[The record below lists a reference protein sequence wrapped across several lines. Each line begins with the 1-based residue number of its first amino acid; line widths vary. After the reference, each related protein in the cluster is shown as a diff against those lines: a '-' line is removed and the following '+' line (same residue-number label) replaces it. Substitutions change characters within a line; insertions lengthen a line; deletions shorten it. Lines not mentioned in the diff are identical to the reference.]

1 MNCTTD
7 NEDAECIR
15 KCLAG
20 DADAFEGLVTR
31 YQRPVFNVI
40 YRMVRNRDDA
50 SEISQ
55 AVFLKAYLN
64 LATFDTGRRFFS
76 WICRIA
82 MNDSINFL
90 SSRRPSEPIA
100 PTMPS
105 SDAGPGEALASSE
118 LQEQLNA
125 AIGTLSTDQRAVV
138 VLRHFM
144 ECSYEEIA
152 SALQLPEKTVK
163 SRLFE
168 ARQALRARL
177 VAAGYGRRLSN
188 A

>member
-1 MNCTTD
+1 MNCTTEHED
-7 NEDAECIR
+7 NECIR
-15 KCLAG
+15 RCLAG
-20 DADAFEGLVTR
+20 DADAFEGLVSR

-40 YRMVRNRDDA
+40 YRMVQNREDA

-82 MNDSINFL
+82 MNDAINFL
-90 SSRRPSEPIA
+90 SSKRPSEPIA
-100 PTMPS
+100 ASFASPG
-105 SDAGPGEALASSE
+105 AGPDEAFETSE
-118 LQEQLNA
+118 LRKLVNDAIAALNP
-125 AIGTLSTDQRAVV
+125 DHRAVL
-138 VLRHFM
+138 VLRHFA

-152 SALQLPEKTVK
+152 STLQVPEKTVK

-168 ARQALRARL
+168 ARRTLREQL
-177 VAAGYGRRLSN
+177 VAAGHGRRIKN